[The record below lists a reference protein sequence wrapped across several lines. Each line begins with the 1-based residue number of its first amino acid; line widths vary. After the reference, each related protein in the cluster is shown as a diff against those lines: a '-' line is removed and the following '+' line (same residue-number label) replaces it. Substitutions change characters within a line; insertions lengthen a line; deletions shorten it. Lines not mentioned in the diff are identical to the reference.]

1 MPSASPLRFAFAV
14 LLLLASTAHAQLFR
28 AYLSGTGNDAN
39 PCTLQAPCR
48 LLPAALNAVAN
59 GGEVWMLDSAN
70 YNTATVNINK
80 SVSILAVPGVV
91 GSFVAQNGG
100 SALSITADGLTIA
113 LRNMAIG
120 RVAGAPAGEPGV
132 LMTGDSSLTIEKS
145 LIDRIPGNG
154 VRIEGSGKLQLINST
169 VRFSGSN
176 QYAVYLRDGA
186 EATIINTHIVN
197 NDGGVLAESKVASK
211 ITKVSI
217 SDSLISSVANANVR
231 AATTVAGAEAYAF
244 ITRSTI
250 ERSGT
255 SGAGLRAR
263 SDDGGTA
270 SVVISSST
278 VASHTNVWNITGAGS
293 TIVSLGDNHIRDFAN
308 SFGTLTNVP
317 LQ

>member
-1 MPSASPLRFAFAV
+1 MPASSPLRFAFAV
-14 LLLLASTAHAQLFR
+14 LLLLSSAANAQLFR
-28 AYLSGTGNDAN
+28 AYLSASGSDSN
-39 PCTLQAPCR
+39 PCTLPAPCR
-48 LLPAALNAVAN
+48 LLPAALNATAS
-59 GGEVWMLDSAN
+59 GGEIWMLDSAN

-100 SALSITADGLTIA
+100 PALSITADGLTVA

-120 RVAGAPAGEPGV
+120 RVAGAPAGSPGV

-145 LIDRIPGNG
+145 VIDRIPGNG
-154 VRIEGSGKLQLINST
+154 VRVEGSGRLQLISST

-176 QYAVYLRDGA
+176 AYAIYLRDGA
-186 EATIINTHIVN
+186 EATISNTHIVN
-197 NDGGVLAESKVASK
+197 NDGGVLAESNVAART
-211 ITKVSI
+211 TKVSI
-217 SDSLISSVANANVR
+217 SDSLISNVAFANVR

-244 ITRSTI
+244 VTRSTI

-255 SGAGLRAR
+255 NGAGLRAF
-263 SDDGGTA
+263 SDTGGTA

-278 VASHTNVWNITGAGS
+278 VASHTNVWNITGPGS

-308 SFGTLTNVP
+308 SSGTLTNVP